1 MSVYNAHV
9 DENKK
14 FQISDG
20 RDILGRVS
28 MNNLAVEGVDKE
40 ICIFDNVKGLAKIHQ
55 TISYE
60 ILCRIDSEI
69 DRRVI

>member
-1 MSVYNAHV
+1 
-9 DENKK
+9 
-14 FQISDG
+14 
-20 RDILGRVS
+20 
-28 MNNLAVEGVDKE
+28 MNNLAVEGTYKE
-40 ICIFDNVKGLAKIHQ
+40 ICIFDNVKELAKIHQ